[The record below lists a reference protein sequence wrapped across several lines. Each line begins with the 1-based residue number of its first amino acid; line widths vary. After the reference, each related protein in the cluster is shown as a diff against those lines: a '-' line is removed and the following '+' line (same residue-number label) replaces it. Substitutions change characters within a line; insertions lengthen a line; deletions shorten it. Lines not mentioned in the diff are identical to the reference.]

1 MEETVDIIFYVI
13 SYSIKKEIIE
23 PMILDDILL
32 EAIAIEYAEEYT
44 KEGKEVFKVDRNV
57 LYTEEGY
64 IILLRKEDVD
74 KWTEQHKMLYN

>member
-32 EAIAIEYAEEYT
+32 EAIAIEY
-44 KEGKEVFKVDRNV
+44 
-57 LYTEEGY
+57 TEE
-64 IILLRKEDVD
+64 
-74 KWTEQHKMLYN
+74 

>member
-74 KWTEQHKMLYN
+74 KWTTQHKMLYN